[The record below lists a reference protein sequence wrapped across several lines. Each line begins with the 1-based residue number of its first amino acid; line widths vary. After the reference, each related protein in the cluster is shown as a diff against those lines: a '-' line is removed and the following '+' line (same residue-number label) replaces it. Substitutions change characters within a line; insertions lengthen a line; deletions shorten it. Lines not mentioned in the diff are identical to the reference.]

1 MENEDPN
8 KVKGSFEPNEN
19 KTEDWH
25 APFKGA
31 IDIKLSDEM
40 KSDMASGY
48 LSFWV
53 DVWPQE
59 TNGRKWYSLRL
70 RRREYRPKEQPAQG
84 QDNFGADL
92 DDAIPF

>member
-8 KVKGSFEPNEN
+8 KVRGSFKPN
-19 KTEDWH
+19 KDRTEDWH
-25 APFKGA
+25 APFKGT

-53 DVWPQE
+53 DVYPQE
-59 TNGRKWYSLRL
+59 TNGEKWYSLRL
-70 RRREYRPKEQPAQG
+70 GRRDYRPKEQPAQ
-84 QDNFGADL
+84 DSFGADL